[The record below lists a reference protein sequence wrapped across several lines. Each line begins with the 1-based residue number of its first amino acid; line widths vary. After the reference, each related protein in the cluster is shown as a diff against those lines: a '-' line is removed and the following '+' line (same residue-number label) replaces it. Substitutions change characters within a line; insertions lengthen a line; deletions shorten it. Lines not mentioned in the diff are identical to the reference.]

1 MALTDSAGRNSGGM
15 GKALMKEL
23 ILKSCPE
30 PAGALVNKNW
40 TQETEK

>member
-1 MALTDSAGRNSGGM
+1 MALTDSVGRNSGGM

-30 PAGALVNKNW
+30 PAGISADRRSGLYARS
-40 TQETEK
+40 